1 MKKSISFIGLA
12 GIFLAVFGVVAPA
25 NAASVNDFY
34 FSDFTGDYYLYADDE
49 GVSHLKVTESVTAEF
64 PDYNQNKG
72 ICRQIPFT
80 NQNGKNLVLP
90 NLTKENL
97 TLTRNGNPEPIYSIE
112 REGDYFNVCT
122 GTEEYVLG
130 SQTYVFQYE
139 FDNVVT
145 EFAENDRI
153 FQELYWDTNGNG
165 SVQKFDKVTA
175 KLRFEDKS
183 VWTGD
188 SWCYVGKYGENGQER
203 CTITKTDDGVTF
215 QAENLTMKEN
225 LTFDVELKEGSFVLP
240 APKDNYGYVWMITAL
255 GVLCALL
262 LLYSVRKYMKTRG
275 KASFYKG
282 IFVKPEYQPS
292 KDYSISELAEIY
304 IGEKRDMKVAMLLD
318 MIVKHQIQLKKD
330 EDGKKWGIIV
340 DKLDKIPEESIDL
353 LSILNG
359 GTRPANGDTIKIE
372 KHRAS
377 NRLVTLKSS
386 MQSKI
391 LGDLKKDGLVE
402 NNYTMGY
409 SGNRGLGNVLS
420 LVFVFVPG
428 ALLML
433 MFIFPFLTDF
443 FGMSITAGQNMIY
456 EDEFLPTVIVMVT
469 ATIVI
474 WASLGTA
481 AERYIKHTEK
491 GLEASRYMD
500 GLKLYI
506 KMAEAERMEMLQSV
520 KGADTSP
527 KGIVKLYEK
536 LLPYAAVFGL
546 EKSWMDEMKQ
556 YCEVQ
561 EVEEPDYLLAGI
573 TASEI
578 ARTMQN
584 ASNYISNATVMSS
597 SGGSSSSGFSGG
609 GGGGFS
615 GGGGGGGGFSGR

>member
-1 MKKSISFIGLA
+1 MKKSTRFIGLA
-12 GIFLAVFGVVAPA
+12 SVLLAVFGVVAPV

-34 FSDFTGDYYLYADDE
+34 FSDFTGDYYLYSDDE

-90 NLTKENL
+90 NLTRENL

-112 REGDYFNVCT
+112 REGDYYNVCT

-139 FDNVVT
+139 FENVIT
-145 EFAENDRI
+145 EFTENDRI

-215 QAENLTMKEN
+215 QAENLAMKEN

-240 APKDNYGYVWMITAL
+240 LPKDNYGYVWMTVGL
-255 GVLCALL
+255 GVICLL
-262 LLYSVRKYMKTRG
+262 VILLSVRKYMKTRG
-275 KASFYKG
+275 KANYYKG

-292 KDYSISELAEIY
+292 KDYSISEMAELY
-304 IGEKRDMKVAMLLD
+304 IGDKRDMKVAMLLD

-330 EDGKKWGIIV
+330 EDGKKWSIIIEKF
-340 DKLDKIPEESIDL
+340 DEIPEESIDL

-402 NNYTMGY
+402 NNYTFGH
-409 SGNRGLGNVLS
+409 STSKGIGNVLA
-420 LVFVFVPG
+420 LVFVFVPTI
-428 ALLML
+428 LMVGL
-433 MFIFPFLTDF
+433 FIFPFLSDF
-443 FGMSITAGQNMIY
+443 FGMSITVGQNMIF
-456 EDEFLPTVIVMVT
+456 EDEFLPTVICLVT
-469 ATIVI
+469 VTVII
-474 WASLGTA
+474 WAALSTST
-481 AERYIKHTEK
+481 ERYAKHTEK

>member
-1 MKKSISFIGLA
+1 MKKSTRFIGLA
-12 GIFLAVFGVVAPA
+12 SVLLAVFGVVAPV

-34 FSDFTGDYYLYADDE
+34 FSDFTGDYYLYSDDE

-90 NLTKENL
+90 NLTRENL

-112 REGDYFNVCT
+112 REGDYYNVCT

-139 FDNVVT
+139 FENVIT
-145 EFAENDRI
+145 EFSENDRI

-215 QAENLTMKEN
+215 QAENLAMKEN

-240 APKDNYGYVWMITAL
+240 LPKDNYGYVWMTAGL
-255 GVLCALL
+255 GVICLL
-262 LLYSVRKYMKTRG
+262 VILLSIRKYMKTRG
-275 KASFYKG
+275 KANYYKG

-292 KDYSISELAEIY
+292 KDYSISEMAELY
-304 IGEKRDMKVAMLLD
+304 IGDKRDMKVAMLLD

-330 EDGKKWGIIV
+330 EDGKKWSIIIE
-340 DKLDKIPEESIDL
+340 KFDKIPEESIDL
-353 LSILNG
+353 LGILNG

-402 NNYTMGY
+402 NNYTFGH
-409 SGNRGLGNVLS
+409 STSKGVGNVLA
-420 LVFVFVPG
+420 LVFVFVPTI
-428 ALLML
+428 LMVGL
-433 MFIFPFLTDF
+433 FIFPFLSDF
-443 FGMSITAGQNMIY
+443 FGMSITVGQNMIF
-456 EDEFLPTVIVMVT
+456 EDEFLPTVICLVT
-469 ATIVI
+469 VTVII
-474 WASLGTA
+474 WAALSTST
-481 AERYIKHTEK
+481 ERYVKHTEK